1 MNNGLTKPKSLQ
13 PGDTVA
19 TISLSWGG
27 AATFPHRYEV
37 GKSQLEQTFGLR
49 VVETRNALRPADWL
63 YRNPQARADDLMEA
77 FADPQ
82 IKAIISIIGGD
93 DSIRTLPFL
102 DVTVI
107 RDNPKIFLGFSDTT
121 VTHLACYRAGL
132 SSFYGTSLLVG
143 FAENG
148 SMHAYQVADLRRT
161 LFASK
166 PTGVIEPNKDG
177 WTSTFFDWAEPAN
190 QQLIRPLTSP
200 TGWRFLQ
207 GRSQIEGRLVGGCVE
222 VLEMLKGTD
231 YWPPLSAW
239 DGAILFLE
247 MAEFDLNS
255 EPLIRPQ
262 QLAWILRN
270 YAAMGILSKLN
281 GILLG
286 RPYHNRYVDEYDQ
299 ALIQVVRDEQGLD
312 QLPIIS
318 GMDFGHTAPTF
329 TLPYGCMARIDPD
342 KQTFE
347 LLESGCE
354 G

>member
-1 MNNGLTKPKSLQ
+1 MNKQLHKPEPLQ

-19 TISLSWGG
+19 AISLSWGG
-27 AATFPHRYEV
+27 AATFPHRYAA
-37 GKSQLEQTFGLR
+37 GKAQLEQTFGLR
-49 VVETRNALRPADWL
+49 VVETRNALRSADWL
-63 YRNPQARADDLMEA
+63 YHNPQARADDLMEA

-82 IKAIISIIGGD
+82 INGIISIIGGD

-102 DVTVI
+102 DVSVI
-107 RDNPKIFLGFSDTT
+107 RNNPKIFLGFSDTT

-132 SSFYGTSLLVG
+132 TSFYGTSLLVG

-148 SMHAYQVADLRRT
+148 GMHDYQVADLRRT
-161 LFASK
+161 LFSSE
-166 PTGVIEPNKDG
+166 PVGIIEPNKGG
-177 WTSTFFDWAEPAN
+177 WTSTFLDWADPAN
-190 QQLIRPLTSP
+190 QQLVRPLTAS

-207 GRSQIEGRLVGGCVE
+207 GQGRAEGHLLGGCVE

-231 YWPPLSAW
+231 YWPALSAW

-247 MAEFDLNS
+247 TAEFDLNS

-262 QLAWILRN
+262 QLSWILRN
-270 YAAMGILSKLN
+270 YAGMGILSKLN
-281 GILLG
+281 GIMLG

-299 ALIQVVRDEQGLD
+299 ALLQVVRDEQGLD

-329 TLPYGCMARIDPD
+329 TLPYGCSARIDCD

-347 LLESGCE
+347 LLESGCR
-354 G
+354 